1 MTEKIKRFLA
11 ENRLGTPA
19 LVVDL
24 GRVVDNYRRL
34 ARLLPGAEIYYAI
47 KANPAP
53 PILEAL
59 AGLGAHFDAA
69 SIFEIRAALAY
80 GAQPARISFG
90 NTIKK
95 EDDIARA
102 ARLGIGLY
110 AFDSAGELEKLARGA
125 PGARVYCRLLMTN
138 DSAGWPTSRKFGCDV
153 EMAWDLLVAA
163 RRLGLDPYGVSFH
176 VGSQQ
181 TDLEQW
187 DIAIARTKLLFTSLQ
202 EAGIELAMV
211 NLGGGLPVAY
221 GGGAEGPPVP
231 TLEFGC
237 RAIAD
242 ALSRHF
248 GNHLPRVII
257 EPGRAL
263 VGDAGVIEAEVV
275 LISHKGYG
283 DQRRWV
289 YLDIGKFG
297 GLWETMDECIR
308 YSIETDHHGGASGP
322 VVLAGPTCDET
333 DVLYD
338 RAGYELPLDLAVGDR
353 VRILAAGAYTASYC
367 SVGFNGFPPLAE
379 HYI

>member
-1 MTEKIKRFLA
+1 MTEKIKRFLTK
-11 ENRLGTPA
+11 NRLATPA

-24 GRVVDNYRRL
+24 ERVVDNYQSL

-53 PILEAL
+53 PVLQAL

-69 SIFEIRAALAY
+69 SIFEIRAALAT
-80 GAQPARISFG
+80 GAPPHSISFG

-95 EDDIARA
+95 ADDIAAA

-110 AFDSAGELEKLARGA
+110 AFDAAGELEKLARCA

-138 DSAGWPTSRKFGCDV
+138 HSARWPTSRKFGCDM
-153 EMAWDLLVAA
+153 EMALDLLVAA
-163 RRLGLDPYGVSFH
+163 RRLGLDPFGLSFH

-181 TDLEQW
+181 TDLGQW

-202 EAGIELAMV
+202 EAGIELSMV

-221 GGGAEGPPVP
+221 GGGPGAPPVP
-231 TLEFGC
+231 ALEAGC

-248 GNHLPRVII
+248 GNHLPRVIV

-297 GLWETMDECIR
+297 GLAETVDECIL
-308 YSIETDHHGGASGP
+308 YAIETDRRGGPTGP

-338 RAGYELPLDLAVGDR
+338 RAGYLLPLDLAVGDR